1 MHRRYRYRTIFESAR
16 IYSDNLSHNG
26 SMQFSNFC
34 SSTIFDM
41 YFSSF
46 EVNDLCRSSNMTRN
60 ILIADRFRS
69 TQLYK

>member
-26 SMQFSNFC
+26 SMQFSNFR

-46 EVNDLCRSSNMTRN
+46 EVNC
-60 ILIADRFRS
+60 ADHP
-69 TQLYK
+69 T